1 MFTATRGLPATDY
14 RTSFGMLKSFVRPA
28 IFSFQS
34 DNLKKSQ
41 KPTTLKPQILEA

>member
-1 MFTATRGLPATDY
+1 MITATRGLPATDY
-14 RTSFGMLKSFVRPA
+14 RTSLAMLKSFVRPA